1 MRRSETCFA
10 TTETNVA
17 FCSRFSVCAYNSH
30 QDTSMNC
37 RYRCRCNPNRT
48 CEHKA
53 TSPASHKFCC
63 TVDRAETF
71 ADSPKTLSCLWL
83 FSSCPMTTESGQQ
96 QLEPQQWTGSAYWF
110 VCSCGGWNFW
120 RDTEFETTLKIG
132 AHITS
137 FGGDSLMV
145 TIVCDQY
152 LSTGLLTTVDPFG
165 IDNGSSGGNR

>member
-1 MRRSETCFA
+1 MGKRRDNVRRRETCFA

-96 QLEPQQWTGSAYWF
+96 QLEPQQWTGSAWF
-110 VCSCGGWNFW
+110 VVGGTFGGTRNSKQHAKLA
-120 RDTEFETTLKIG
+120 RAYASTEF
-132 AHITS
+132 
-137 FGGDSLMV
+137 SLV
-145 TIVCDQY
+145 PSCW
-152 LSTGLLTTVDPFG
+152 
-165 IDNGSSGGNR
+165 